1 MSSEDSLS
9 RALVLT
15 IYERNNEEVLEQ
27 KFVREIFEEVVEHI
41 QQQHSFSVED
51 LSSKS
56 FISILRLRDL
66 RRLDPNTGSNDQ
78 ITLAIRQ
85 HAVLFSMVKK

>member
-9 RALVLT
+9 KALVLT

-41 QQQHSFSVED
+41 QQQQTFSLEE